1 MNLLMLGLV
10 FVFSLFILIKGA
22 DVFVEE
28 AKTIGVKMGM
38 SPFAIGVLIVG
49 MGTSLPELASSLAA
63 VYNNETTM
71 VTANV
76 VGSNITNILLIVG
89 LLALISPKIVIR
101 RDLMKSELPIFV
113 IATTHFLFIIH
124 DGIVT
129 RVESFLLLGTFAAYL
144 WYIIKEPPSDLEV
157 IEEVSKEDNSNLFKS
172 IALLVVGLVAIVL
185 GAHFT
190 VYSAIEM
197 ASLIGVPISIVTIL
211 GIAIGTSLPELAASF
226 KAIKIGDAD
235 LAIGNIFGSN
245 VMNMLFVVGL
255 PAFFTNLLV
264 DNVVMEMG
272 MYILLATSVIF
283 FVHGLSRR
291 LMRWEGAMLLL
302 FFAFFVIQLFQYI

>member
-38 SPFAIGVLIVG
+38 SPFVIGVLIVG

-226 KAIKIGDAD
+226 KAIKIGDSD

>member
-1 MNLLMLGLV
+1 MLGLI

-22 DVFVEE
+22 DIFVEE

-38 SPFAIGVLIVG
+38 SPFVIGVLIVG

>member
-1 MNLLMLGLV
+1 MNLLMLGLI

-22 DVFVEE
+22 DIFVEE

-38 SPFAIGVLIVG
+38 SPFVIGVLIVG

>member
-1 MNLLMLGLV
+1 MLGLV

-28 AKTIGVKMGM
+28 AKTIGVKIGM
-38 SPFAIGVLIVG
+38 SPFVIGVLIVG

-129 RVESFLLLGTFAAYL
+129 RVESFLLLGTFTAYL

>member
-1 MNLLMLGLV
+1 MLGLI

-28 AKTIGVKMGM
+28 AKTIGVKIGM
-38 SPFAIGVLIVG
+38 SPFVIGVLIVG

-129 RVESFLLLGTFAAYL
+129 RVESFLLLGTFTAYL

>member
-1 MNLLMLGLV
+1 
-10 FVFSLFILIKGA
+10 
-22 DVFVEE
+22 
-28 AKTIGVKMGM
+28 
-38 SPFAIGVLIVG
+38 VLIVG

-226 KAIKIGDAD
+226 KAIKIGDSD

>member
-28 AKTIGVKMGM
+28 AKTIGVKIGM
-38 SPFAIGVLIVG
+38 SPFVIGVLIVG

-129 RVESFLLLGTFAAYL
+129 RVESFLLLGTFTAYL

>member
-1 MNLLMLGLV
+1 MLGLI

-38 SPFAIGVLIVG
+38 SPFVIGVLIVG

-129 RVESFLLLGTFAAYL
+129 RVESFLLLGTFTAYL

-226 KAIKIGDAD
+226 KAIKIGDSD

>member
-1 MNLLMLGLV
+1 MLGLV

-49 MGTSLPELASSLAA
+49 IGTSLPELASSLAA

-226 KAIKIGDAD
+226 KAIKIGDSD

>member
-1 MNLLMLGLV
+1 MLGLI

-22 DVFVEE
+22 DIFVEE

-38 SPFAIGVLIVG
+38 SPFVIGVLIVG

-129 RVESFLLLGTFAAYL
+129 RVESFLLLGTFTAYL

>member
-1 MNLLMLGLV
+1 MLGLI

-22 DVFVEE
+22 DIFVEE

-38 SPFAIGVLIVG
+38 SPFVIGVLIVG

-226 KAIKIGDAD
+226 KAIKIGDSD

>member
-1 MNLLMLGLV
+1 
-10 FVFSLFILIKGA
+10 
-22 DVFVEE
+22 
-28 AKTIGVKMGM
+28 M
-38 SPFAIGVLIVG
+38 SPFVIGVLIVG

-129 RVESFLLLGTFAAYL
+129 RVESFLLLGTFTAYL

-226 KAIKIGDAD
+226 KAIKIGDSD

>member
-1 MNLLMLGLV
+1 MLGLV

>member
-1 MNLLMLGLV
+1 MLGLV

-28 AKTIGVKMGM
+28 AKTIGVKIGM
-38 SPFAIGVLIVG
+38 SPFVIGVLIVG

-226 KAIKIGDAD
+226 KAIKIGDSD

>member
-1 MNLLMLGLV
+1 MLGLI

-22 DVFVEE
+22 DIFVEE

-38 SPFAIGVLIVG
+38 SPFVIGVLIVG
-49 MGTSLPELASSLAA
+49 IGTSLPELASSLAA

>member
-1 MNLLMLGLV
+1 MNLLMFGLI

-22 DVFVEE
+22 DTFIKG
-28 AKTIGVKMGM
+28 AKTIGVKIGM
-38 SPFAIGVLIVG
+38 SPFVIGVLIVG
-49 MGTSLPELASSLAA
+49 IGTSLPELASSLAA

-71 VTANV
+71 VAANV

-89 LLALISPKIVIR
+89 LLALLSPKIVIR
-101 RDLMKSELPIFV
+101 RDLMKSELPLFV

-124 DGIVT
+124 DGIIT

-144 WYIIKEPPSDLEV
+144 WYIIKEPPSDLEI
-157 IEEVSKEDNSNLFKS
+157 IEEAPKEDNNKLFKS

-197 ASLIGVPISIVTIL
+197 ASLVGVPISIVTIL
-211 GIAIGTSLPELAASF
+211 GIAIGTSLPELAVSL
-226 KAIKIGDAD
+226 KAVKTGDAD

-245 VMNMLFVVGL
+245 AINMLFVVGL

-264 DNVVMEMG
+264 DSVVMEMG

>member
-1 MNLLMLGLV
+1 MLGLV

-38 SPFAIGVLIVG
+38 SPFVIGVLIVG
-49 MGTSLPELASSLAA
+49 IGTSLPELASSLAA

-129 RVESFLLLGTFAAYL
+129 RVESFLLLGTFTAYL

-226 KAIKIGDAD
+226 KAIKIGDSD

>member
-22 DVFVEE
+22 DIFVEE

-38 SPFAIGVLIVG
+38 SPFVIGVLIVG

>member
-1 MNLLMLGLV
+1 MLGLV

-28 AKTIGVKMGM
+28 AKTIGVKIGM
-38 SPFAIGVLIVG
+38 SPFVIGVLIVG

>member
-49 MGTSLPELASSLAA
+49 IGTSLPELASSLAA

>member
-1 MNLLMLGLV
+1 MLGLV

-28 AKTIGVKMGM
+28 AKTIGVKIGM
-38 SPFAIGVLIVG
+38 SPFVIGVLIVG

-129 RVESFLLLGTFAAYL
+129 RVESFLLLGTFTAYL

-226 KAIKIGDAD
+226 KAIKIGDSD

>member
-1 MNLLMLGLV
+1 MNLLMLGLI

-22 DVFVEE
+22 DIFVEE

-38 SPFAIGVLIVG
+38 SPFVIGVLIVG

-226 KAIKIGDAD
+226 KAIKIGDSD

>member
-1 MNLLMLGLV
+1 MLGLI

-38 SPFAIGVLIVG
+38 SPFVIGVLIVG

-226 KAIKIGDAD
+226 KAIKIGDSD